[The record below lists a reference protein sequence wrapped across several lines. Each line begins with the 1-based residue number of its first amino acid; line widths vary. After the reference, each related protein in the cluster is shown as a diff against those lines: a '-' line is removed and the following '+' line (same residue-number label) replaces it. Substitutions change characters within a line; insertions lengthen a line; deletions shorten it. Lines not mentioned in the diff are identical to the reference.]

1 MIFLPS
7 YSYYFLKV
15 EIKKPDEDEGLVL
28 SETKK
33 DVYSQR
39 YLTSPDFIIPVVAK
53 TKTAKVNLR
62 KE

>member
-28 SETKK
+28 KRNEERCLFAT
-33 DVYSQR
+33 VFNE
-39 YLTSPDFIIPVVAK
+39 PDFIIPVVAK

>member
-28 SETKK
+28 KRNEERCLFAT
-33 DVYSQR
+33 VFNEPWFYN
-39 YLTSPDFIIPVVAK
+39 TGCCE
-53 TKTAKVNLR
+53 N
-62 KE
+62 ENC